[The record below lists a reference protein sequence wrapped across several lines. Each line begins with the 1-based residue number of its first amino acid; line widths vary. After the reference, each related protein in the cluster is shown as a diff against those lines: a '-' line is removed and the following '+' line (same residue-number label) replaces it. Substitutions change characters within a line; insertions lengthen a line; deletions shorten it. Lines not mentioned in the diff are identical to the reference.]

1 MKLVITFLLMVC
13 CAGSMAKEAETNQK
27 LFSFDENYWVLFY
40 DLPSRRFRAIR
51 NDFIQG
57 HYGLVSQNLRVAE
70 NHIRIEA
77 TRSTPPLTQKLIAVS
92 DKLAEAAVRN
102 ENNQITVA
110 EFNPLFAQAHWLLSQ
125 HFLTLSLTSK
135 QNKNDRNA
143 GHYLAATAHHV
154 ERAILWSDMKIT
166 PQTLQTL
173 EEIAKQSN
181 ELLNAAKPLKV
192 YKKRPIKKAWE
203 LIKETGDYLEKT
215 VTIHPDL

>member
-13 CAGSMAKEAETNQK
+13 CAGSMAKEAEPNQK

-51 NDFIQG
+51 NDFIKG

-77 TRSTPPLTQKLIAVS
+77 TRSSPPLDQKLIAIS
-92 DKLAEAAVRN
+92 DRLSESALRN

-125 HFLTLSLTSK
+125 HYLTLSLTSK
-135 QNKNDRNA
+135 ENENHPNA

-154 ERAILWSDMKIT
+154 ERAILWSDMRIT
-166 PQTLQTL
+166 PKTLKTL
-173 EEIAKQSN
+173 DDIAAQSN
-181 ELLNAAKPLKV
+181 ELLNANKPLKV
-192 YKKRPIKKAWE
+192 YKKRPIRKAWE
-203 LIKETGDYLEKT
+203 LIQETGDYLEKT